1 MRKARLLFTVIL
13 IEGYVV
19 LACEL
24 LAIRQLIPF
33 VGSGTEIIA
42 IIISGVL
49 LPLAFGYHF
58 GGIAYK
64 RAYARAVARDKRPPS
79 IRRILLK
86 NILIALTFL
95 SLGLSYLFLSAY
107 FRFLDYAGI
116 DQRLVQT
123 ASYSL
128 LFLVIPVF
136 LLGQTV
142 PLTSNYFS
150 RERLS
155 TITGKMLFF
164 STTGS
169 FLGSILSTIVLM
181 GTVGVHNTV
190 IITLGLLTLLCL
202 LLGGRKLPLQ
212 AATAVGLLS
221 VAVLL
226 NNNAILRR
234 FQVVSDDAYNIIRV
248 KEMPQRKGLSL
259 VVNNSSA
266 SRLAKDPKDG
276 APYVLYIEHEFIQ
289 PLSQAGKPA
298 SDILIIGAGGFTM
311 GLTDS
316 VNHYTFVDID
326 PRMQDVAEQDFLHRK
341 LTPKKQ
347 FIPMS
352 ARAFV
357 ARSQRQFDL
366 IILDTYTNKYSIP
379 MECTTREFLQGVK
392 RLLKPNAI
400 LAANI
405 ISSANFSDAFTVRYD
420 RTFSHVFSPH
430 SRQVLGEYDPYDTVP
445 GDNDVNVIY
454 VYINNALAHDTGI
467 YTDDKDTYST
477 DRP

>member
-1 MRKARLLFTVIL
+1 M
-13 IEGYVV
+13 
-19 LACEL
+19 
-24 LAIRQLIPF
+24 
-33 VGSGTEIIA
+33 
-42 IIISGVL
+42 
-49 LPLAFGYHF
+49 
-58 GGIAYK
+58 
-64 RAYARAVARDKRPPS
+64 
-79 IRRILLK
+79 
-86 NILIALTFL
+86 
-95 SLGLSYLFLSAY
+95 
-107 FRFLDYAGI
+107 
-116 DQRLVQT
+116 
-123 ASYSL
+123 
-128 LFLVIPVF
+128 IPVF

-155 TITGKMLFF
+155 SITGKMLFF

-190 IITLGLLTLLCL
+190 IITLGLLALLCL

-212 AATAVGLLS
+212 AATAIGLLS

-226 NNNAILRR
+226 NNDAILRH
-234 FQVVSDDAYNIIRV
+234 FQVVSDDAYNIIRI
-248 KEMPQRKGLSL
+248 KEMPQQKGLSL
-259 VVNNSSA
+259 VVNNSAA

-276 APYVLYIEHEFIQ
+276 APYVVYIENEFIQ
-289 PLSQAGKPA
+289 PLAQPGKPA

-316 VNHYTFVDID
+316 INHYTFVDID

-341 LTPKKQ
+341 LTSNKK

-357 ARSQRQFDL
+357 ARSQRKFDL

-379 MECTTREFLQGVK
+379 MECTTREFLQSVK
-392 RLLKPNAI
+392 QILKPDGI

-420 RTFSHVFSPH
+420 RTFSQVFSPH
-430 SRQVLGEYDPYDTVP
+430 NRQVLGDYDPYDTLP

-454 VYINNALAHDTGI
+454 VYINNALAHDTGV